1 MNTDQLLPFN
11 LLLETIRDPHLLHAC
26 DKLKSYPEFWTW
38 PAAISHHH
46 AYEGGL
52 IAHTL
57 EVAYIALNTAAKFPQ
72 VNLDVLLTAALW
84 HDWGKIMEYHVVS
97 LGQIGLNE
105 VPKYHLYKG
114 RDEAGYVDAWTRNPE
129 ASTHIATSAIEFSR
143 HANNP
148 AVVHCI
154 LAHHGPVRE
163 WGSPEAPRTLEALI
177 LHQADMLSASYGA
190 TK

>member
-1 MNTDQLLPFN
+1 MNTKPVDKLLPFN
-11 LLLETIRDPHLLHAC
+11 LFVEKIGDSNLRHAC
-26 DKLKSYPEFWTW
+26 ETLKSYSEFWTW
-38 PAAISHHH
+38 PAAISYHH

-52 IAHTL
+52 ITHTL
-57 EVAYIALNTAAKFPQ
+57 EVAEIALSIAAKFPQ

-84 HDWGKIMEYHVVS
+84 HDWGKIMEYKLEDWS
-97 LGQIGLNE
+97 NTGASE
-105 VPKYHLYKG
+105 RPRHLTRSDG
-114 RDEAGYVDAWTRNPE
+114 WVWTWNAN

-143 HANNP
+143 YGRSS

-163 WGSPEAPRTLEALI
+163 WGSPEAPKTLEALI